1 MKASIGSGI
10 MFLAAATVLLMTGGI
25 AMAAE
30 TKSRPVKAVRV
41 VLPGKPGPVMAN
53 IVSVFA
59 RRVRTRCG
67 AKVIT
72 QGDAALTIELA
83 IEPGIGAEGFRIAD
97 GKDGVIRIIGN
108 DQRGVLYGVGKFL
121 RTSRYGRVGFT
132 PGSWRGT
139 SVPEKSVRGMYFAT
153 HFGNY
158 YHTAPVEEVER
169 YIEDLALWGVN
180 CFVVW
185 YDMHHFQGVDDPE
198 AVAFRK
204 RLKRFMQ
211 AAGRLGVG
219 AGLVVIGNEAYGD
232 SPKELR
238 AAPGGGRGGYYPV
251 AVCPN
256 KPGGMEYILKILGD
270 HLDWSRDLKPEYVWI
285 WPYDQG
291 GCGCA
296 TCQPWG
302 SNGFL
307 KCAKKISGMARKK
320 LPGVK
325 IILSTWMLD
334 KAEWQGLD
342 RDLMANSDWA
352 DMILSEYPR
361 GPAPGKLPMVG
372 FPEISMHGTFPWGG
386 FGATPLPKRCRNQWR
401 GKKDK
406 LEGGFPYSEGIYE
419 DITKVVC
426 AGLYWNAKTPI
437 EEILTEYIAYEY
449 SPGAIAAVLKVITTL
464 ESNHHMRWW
473 PGELEGVK
481 LTMNWFPSKGAKPQ
495 ADPGAEEAY
504 AAVKAVDAKLP
515 EWARKAW
522 RWRILYVR
530 AMLDAELKANG
541 GSPNEACVRGFRE
554 LMRIYHTT
562 EKSDPAVRPPISGAA
577 KHTAGDPS

>member
-1 MKASIGSGI
+1 
-10 MFLAAATVLLMTGGI
+10 
-25 AMAAE
+25 
-30 TKSRPVKAVRV
+30 
-41 VLPGKPGPVMAN
+41 
-53 IVSVFA
+53 
-59 RRVRTRCG
+59 
-67 AKVIT
+67 
-72 QGDAALTIELA
+72 
-83 IEPGIGAEGFRIAD
+83 
-97 GKDGVIRIIGN
+97 
-108 DQRGVLYGVGKFL
+108 
-121 RTSRYGRVGFT
+121 
-132 PGSWRGT
+132 
-139 SVPEKSVRGMYFAT
+139 MYFAT

-158 YHTAPVEEVER
+158 YHTAPIEEVER

-180 CFVVW
+180 CLVVW

-204 RLKRFMQ
+204 RLKRFLQ
-211 AAGRLGVG
+211 AAGRLDVGVG
-219 AGLVVIGNEAYGD
+219 LGVIGNEAYGN
-232 SPKELR
+232 SPKKLR

-270 HLDWSRDLKPEYVWI
+270 HFDWSRDLKCEYVWI

-296 TCQPWG
+296 NCRPWG

-307 KCAKKISGMARKK
+307 KCAKSVSKMAKEK

-325 IILSTWMLD
+325 IILSTWMFD
-334 KAEWQGLD
+334 KKEWQGLD
-342 RDLMANSDWA
+342 EDLAANSGWV
-352 DMILSEYPR
+352 DMILSEYPL
-361 GPAPGKLPMVG
+361 GPVPGKLPMVG

-386 FGATPLPKRCRNQWR
+386 FGATPLPKRLSAQWQA
-401 GKKDK
+401 KKDR
-406 LEGGFPYSEGIYE
+406 LDGGFPYSEGIYE
-419 DITKVVC
+419 DITKVTC
-426 AGLYWNAKTPI
+426 AQLYWNSKMPV

-449 SPGAIAAVLKVITTL
+449 SPEVIDDVLAVVRTL

-481 LTMNWFPSKGAKPQ
+481 LTMNWFPSRGAKCR

-504 AAVKAVDAKLP
+504 AAVKQVDAKLP
-515 EWARKAW
+515 EWARKSW
-522 RWRILYVR
+522 RWRIVYIR

-541 GSPNEACVRGFRE
+541 GSPNEACMKGFRE

-562 EKSDPAVRPPISGAA
+562 GKSDPAVRPPIPVTS
-577 KHTAGDPS
+577 KE